1 MLTSLISAEKIMT
14 NSIYRVEGY
23 YTSGRF
29 VSHLVSAVDAI
40 RAIYNVTEI
49 DNRIIKVTSAKPVSL
64 H

>member
-1 MLTSLISAEKIMT
+1 MT